1 MRAGQTLRNRA
12 GFLVKI
18 IRDAEG
24 REKLIP
30 VATAATLRAA
40 FRRREDAARKR
51 QVEQAELELT
61 YEYEQFR
68 EEEANRILAAMSES
82 IRQLLRQEK
91 LDTLRQSD
99 RVNRMTPDAQKEEA
113 EYLLRQQI
121 IRTQVVSREKWEYRR
136 RAKQTVMP
144 LFSGVGIPV

>member
-1 MRAGQTLRNRA
+1 M
-12 GFLVKI
+12 
-18 IRDAEG
+18 
-24 REKLIP
+24 
-30 VATAATLRAA
+30 
-40 FRRREDAARKR
+40 
-51 QVEQAELELT
+51 
-61 YEYEQFR
+61 
-68 EEEANRILAAMSES
+68 AAMSES